1 MLDKHYTCDNQIMDI
16 SSVKT
21 DFDFDL
27 QIRECNTAK
36 YPRGRM
42 RDILI
47 GLCVSGNIVIE
58 AMNLRLI

>member
-1 MLDKHYTCDNQIMDI
+1 MLDKYYTRDNQIMDI

-21 DFDFDL
+21 NFDFDL
-27 QIRECNTAK
+27 LICECNTTK

-47 GLCVSGNIVIE
+47 GLCVSGNIAIE